1 MFIGVEGPMASAL
14 AGHLHLPLAADE
26 ARGTIGSRIKA
37 AFGTVLGGWS
47 FSIKTSAQ
55 G

>member
-26 ARGTIGSRIKA
+26 ARGTIG
-37 AFGTVLGGWS
+37 
-47 FSIKTSAQ
+47 
-55 G
+55 